1 MSKTD
6 SSTEMDLMPAIK
18 RIVRDAIQDGLIRS
32 TSIREFDSTVKRL
45 TGKELENYIQ
55 KLWDEL

>member
-1 MSKTD
+1 MPSK
-6 SSTEMDLMPAIK
+6 TEMDLMPAIK

-32 TSIREFDSTVKRL
+32 TTLKEYDRKVKTL
-45 TGKELENYIQ
+45 KEKDLENYIQ

>member
-1 MSKTD
+1 MPNRD

-32 TSIREFDSTVKRL
+32 TNLREFDSNVKRL
-45 TGKELENYIQ
+45 KGKELENYIQ